1 MEHAHPTR
9 TALIGLRRRIEVT
22 RRGLE
27 LLRGKRDALIRE
39 FLAAMKQAVRGYET
53 IDRSMRDAMD
63 RLVVAWGLDGR
74 SALLAEALRRREP
87 VSVDVTERNIWGVRF
102 PEVQV
107 HRPRRER
114 DDEPGARLGAPV
126 HVEVAAGA
134 FERALDVILNELS
147 AQVRLKRLGAEIK
160 RTTRRINALNEVVLP
175 SLSRQVREI
184 RLALEERDREEVFR
198 TKRFRTREVEP

>member
-1 MEHAHPTR
+1 M
-9 TALIGLRRRIEVT
+9 
-22 RRGLE
+22 
-27 LLRGKRDALIRE
+27 RGKRDALIRE

-134 FERALDVILNELS
+134 FECALDVILNELS

-175 SLSRQVREI
+175 ALSHQVREI

-198 TKRFRTREVEP
+198 TKRFRTREVEL

>member
-102 PEVQV
+102 PEGLG
-107 HRPRRER
+107 RP
-114 DDEPGARLGAPV
+114 
-126 HVEVAAGA
+126 
-134 FERALDVILNELS
+134 
-147 AQVRLKRLGAEIK
+147 
-160 RTTRRINALNEVVLP
+160 
-175 SLSRQVREI
+175 
-184 RLALEERDREEVFR
+184 
-198 TKRFRTREVEP
+198 

>member
-1 MEHAHPTR
+1 MERAATTR
-9 TALIGLRRRIEVT
+9 TALIALRRRIEVT

-53 IDRSMRDAMD
+53 IDHSVRDAMD
-63 RLVVAWGLDGR
+63 RLVVAWGLEGH

-87 VSVDVTERNIWGVRF
+87 VSVDVTERNIWGVQV
-102 PEVQV
+102 PEVRVQ
-107 HRPRRER
+107 RPKPVR
-114 DDEPGARLGAPV
+114 DDERGALPGAPV

-134 FERALDVILNELS
+134 FERALDVILSELS
-147 AQVRLKRLGAEIK
+147 SQVRLKRLGGEIK

-175 SLSRQVREI
+175 ALSHQVREI

-198 TKRFRTREVEP
+198 TRRFRTREVEP

>member
-1 MEHAHPTR
+1 MERAASTR
-9 TALIGLRRRIEVT
+9 TALIALRRRIEVT

-39 FLAAMKQAVRGYET
+39 FLAAMKQVARGYAT

-63 RLVVAWGLDGR
+63 RLVVAWGLDGH
-74 SALLAEALRRREP
+74 SALLSEALRRREP
-87 VSVDVTERNIWGVRF
+87 VSVDVTERNIWGVQV
-102 PEVQV
+102 PEVRVQ
-107 HRPRRER
+107 RPKPVR
-114 DDEPGARLGAPV
+114 DDERGARLGAPV

-147 AQVRLKRLGAEIK
+147 SQVRLKRLGAEIK

-175 SLSRQVREI
+175 ALSRQVREI